1 METVIFHVCRKKDWE
16 VAQLTGSYSGPAEG
30 NNDNFIHFS
39 DSKEV
44 FESVEKH
51 FSGCSDLILLTVR
64 TELLGSALKWERS
77 RGGKIFPHLYSSLPL
92 KAVVEVQNI
101 DVNSKGQHIFDNLK
115 L

>member
-1 METVIFHVCRKKDWE
+1 METVIFHICKKKDWE
-16 VAQLTGSYSGPAEG
+16 VARANGFYSGAAEG
-30 NNDNFIHFS
+30 NKDNFIHFS
-39 DSKEV
+39 ESKEV
-44 FESVEKH
+44 FESLEKY

-92 KAVVEVQNI
+92 NAVVEVQNI
-101 DVNSKGQHIFDNLK
+101 DVNSKGKHIFDNLK